1 MTKDKFAHLDF
12 LPIVAG
18 SDLQF
23 INKKDRQYGAS
34 WKKRGGV
41 SAFMMLS
48 RKWDRIEEFMGSSGY
63 DIFKY
68 IALESGHQQGTDGT
82 MLAEVRDLRRYLM
95 LVEAEAISQGW
106 AEPDTSPDKID
117 LYDALAVQ
125 WGVSRKEAKS
135 RAYKT
140 VYGPSMTAP
149 APAPA
154 QSHMKFDGPISKDDR
169 VRSKL
174 TGQEGRVV
182 AAYLEAHSVSVLWD
196 GQSAPSV
203 GVDPGT
209 LILVAPPSGFLQ
221 TAAEPSELS
230 PAADNPAPA
239 TTAPPPAPSAPTGFK
254 TGADLVGRQVK
265 MGGYAADEHG
275 TIEGFSSPMYSVH
288 IDNGDTLLMDR
299 EEFELEEDGEQTEA
313 SDKVNDRVVPN
324 PSPVLELEHQ
334 RQPRDAT
341 NAEYQAIKSMAI
353 PAGTEKGMPWSYLYF
368 SAPADDGRWKMQA
381 EYQEE
386 YGS

>member
-106 AEPDTSPDKID
+106 AEPETSPDKID

-154 QSHMKFDGPISKDDR
+154 QSHMKFDGPVSKDDR

-182 AAYLEAHSVSVLWD
+182 AAYPEADSVSVLWD
-196 GQSAPSV
+196 GQPVPAV
-203 GVDPGT
+203 GVDPDT
-209 LILVAPPSGFLQ
+209 LILVAPPPSFLQ

-230 PAADNPAPA
+230 PAADSPAPA

-254 TGADLVGRQVK
+254 TADNTCSTCGGSGSIDQGLGGVGSFQQ
-265 MGGYAADEHG
+265 
-275 TIEGFSSPMYSVH
+275 TIPCPDCS
-288 IDNGDTLLMDR
+288 
-299 EEFELEEDGEQTEA
+299 GEQREP
-313 SDKVNDRVVPN
+313 SDRVNDRVAPN

-341 NAEYQAIKSMAI
+341 NAEYQSIKNLPI
-353 PAGTEKGMPWSYLYF
+353 PAGTEKNKPWWYLY
-368 SAPADDGRWKMQA
+368 SLDPAEDGRWKMLDQH
-381 EYQEE
+381 QEE